1 MASVTTVERSSPRGG
16 FAKKSPN
23 VFKQIIQ
30 HRADYLYI
38 APAIGVMVLVI
49 LYPFLYTIYLSFF
62 ETPASR
68 PEITFNGLENY
79 RELFEADLFWLVT
92 RNTVYWTIGST
103 ILSFLLGLGAAL
115 LVNHKL
121 PLMGIFRGILVLPY
135 VIGHVTASYAWRWL
149 LHGDFGV
156 ISHTLIQWG
165 ILDEPIPFLQSP
177 ALVMASLVLV
187 NTWKSFPF
195 AMIMLLAGLQTI
207 PEDLYKAARVDGAN
221 AWQQFIE
228 ITIPQLMPVTLV
240 TTVLMIIGN
249 MNSFTIPF
257 VMTGGGPA
265 HQSEI
270 IITWIYNISF
280 QTLRFGYASA
290 ISVVLFIVLFIFSYF
305 YVRVLTRNEIN

>member
-1 MASVTTVERSSPRGG
+1 MASITAERQAAGEG
-16 FAKKSPN
+16 FVRKKAPN
-23 VFKQIIQ
+23 LFQRIIRN
-30 HRADYLYI
+30 RADYLYI
-38 APAIGVMVLVI
+38 APALGVMGLVI
-49 LYPFLYTIYLSFF
+49 LYPFVYTIYLSFF
-62 ETPASR
+62 NTPTSS

-79 RELFEADLFWLVT
+79 RELFREDLFWLVI
-92 RNTVYWTIGST
+92 RNTIYWTIGST
-103 ILSFLLGLGAAL
+103 ILSFFLGLGAAL
-115 LVNHKL
+115 LVNEKL
-121 PLMGIFRGILVLPY
+121 PLIGIFRGILVVPY

-156 ISHTLIQWG
+156 LSHTLIQWG
-165 ILDEPIPFLQSP
+165 LIEQPIPFLQSP
-177 ALVMASLVLV
+177 ALVMPALVLV

-207 PEDLYKAARVDGAN
+207 PEDLYRAARVDGAN

-228 ITIPQLMPVTLV
+228 ITLPQLMPVTLV

-290 ISVVLFIVLFIFSYF
+290 ISVVLFIVLFIFSF
-305 YVRVLTRNEIN
+305 LYVRILTQSETN